1 MNDFLNEY
9 KQRIE
14 LIDTYMHSCLDYYSD
29 CEDVLFDS
37 MCYSVFNGG
46 KRIRSILCVETARM
60 LTGSEEKALPFAA
73 AIEFIHAF
81 SLVHDDLPCMDNADM
96 RRSMPSCHKKYGE
109 AIALLAGDALLNT
122 AFEVMADECEKSG
135 QGAIKA
141 MKSVGRAAG
150 VHGMINGQ
158 IRDIELMASPDATEE
173 KLIRLIEQKT
183 MALIRASIISSAY
196 ISGCDE
202 KTIEDLEDYSYHL
215 GLAFQI
221 RDDILDLTGDEAV
234 IGKPVH
240 SDEKNN
246 KKTYVTVNG
255 IDKSEEDIRKFS
267 KEAKEIIG
275 EIGSDDEERRFLT
288 ELIDYLVDRNK

>member
-1 MNDFLNEY
+1 MPITKMNDFLNEY
-9 KQRIE
+9 KQRIDF
-14 LIDTYMHSCLDYYSD
+14 IDTYMHSCLDYYSD

-46 KRIRSILCVETARM
+46 KRIRSILCMETARM

-135 QGAIKA
+135 QSAIKA

-183 MALIRASIISSAY
+183 MALMMTSVESAALC
-196 ISGCDE
+196 SDADA
-202 KTIEDLEDYSYHL
+202 KTLKSLKDFAYNL
-215 GLAFQI
+215 GIAFQI
-221 RDDILDLTGDEAV
+221 RDDFEDEEEDLETEQNSPNFINTLGREKARERMLLHSKKAMAILDGFE
-234 IGKPVH
+234 
-240 SDEKNN
+240 NN
-246 KKTYVTVNG
+246 
-255 IDKSEEDIRKFS
+255 E
-267 KEAKEIIG
+267 
-275 EIGSDDEERRFLT
+275 FLKG
-288 ELIDYLVDRNK
+288 LLDFLFNA